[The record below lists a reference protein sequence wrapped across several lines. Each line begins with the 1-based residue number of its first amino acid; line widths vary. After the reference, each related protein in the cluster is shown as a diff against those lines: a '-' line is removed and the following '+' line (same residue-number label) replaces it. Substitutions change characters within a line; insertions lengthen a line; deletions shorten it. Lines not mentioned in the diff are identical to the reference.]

1 MFLLYVL
8 SLLVS
13 VGALGWLLVMG
24 SRLRTVWFRGLA
36 IVLAVIALQQ
46 VLATL
51 TYHAPGAGGASGLA
65 FQLVGSFLLSAGA
78 LASVVTVSVMRS
90 SEGLV
95 ADAAAPDNVYLD
107 QLFNNSPEAIALI
120 SNDDHIIRINE
131 AFTRMFGFTKDEAV
145 GQTVDALIVPAHLT
159 EEHLAH
165 VGEVAAGRSIKDR
178 TVRRHKSGALLEVS
192 FVTAPVMGHDG
203 QLAAFGIYHDLTE
216 HERTVR
222 LRRQLEKAVE
232 TMQIGVTITDLS
244 GKILY
249 VNPAEANMHGWTTE
263 QLIGKSA
270 SIFAPSGERRP
281 MTADQIREMRSWQR
295 KVTNVRRDGT
305 TLPVSLL
312 SDVVRNEDGEPVAM
326 VTTSEDIT
334 VRVTAEKQLRDSEER
349 YALAARGA
357 QDGLWDWDLTDDTL
371 YLSPRWKE
379 MLGYQD
385 GEIGSTSD
393 EWFGR
398 VHADDRDALDT
409 EIRNHLEGYA
419 SQLSS
424 EHRIRRRNGEYCW
437 VSCRGLVVTDAA
449 GKPARMAGSMSD
461 ITERKGAEQRLFHD
475 AFHDALTGLANRA
488 LFANLLKRSIGHA
501 KRSKLRRYAVL
512 FIDLDRFKVLNDSL
526 GHSYGDRLLVAL
538 GGRLEACLRPG
549 DTVARMG
556 GDEFIILLDDIIE
569 ASDATRVA
577 DRVKHALEA
586 PFSLGEHEVFASAS
600 IGIALG
606 SANYE
611 EPDDVIRDA
620 DLAMYRAK
628 SRGKGRYE
636 MFDKEM
642 HLNAVAL
649 LQLETDLRRAMDRGE
664 LRIYYQPI
672 VMIET
677 KTISCFEA
685 LVRWEHPTRGLLSPG
700 VFIPLAEETGIIVP
714 LGRWV
719 LEHACR
725 QTVEWQ
731 EKFSSEPPLTVSVN
745 VSPKEISQPD
755 FVDNVLET
763 LKTVGLRPDSLKLE
777 VTEGVLMESAETNVA
792 VLRRLADAG
801 IRVLIDDFGTGY
813 SSLSYLHRF
822 SVNTLKI
829 DRSFVDALAGADENV
844 EIIRTII
851 TLARALGMTVI
862 AEGVETEDQH
872 RRLMALECEEVQG
885 FLFSKAV
892 DARAAEE
899 LLVQSRSRPTK

>member
-1 MFLLYVL
+1 MFLIYAL
-8 SLLVS
+8 SVLVS

-36 IVLAVIALQQ
+36 IVLAVIAVQQ
-46 VLATL
+46 ILAIL
-51 TYHAPGAGGASGLA
+51 TYQAQVPGGASGVA
-65 FQLVGSFLLSAGA
+65 FQLVGSLLLSAGA
-78 LASVVTVSVMRS
+78 LASVAVVSVIRS
-90 SEGLV
+90 STGLV
-95 ADAAAPDNVYLD
+95 ADAAPAENVYLE

-120 SNDDHIIRINE
+120 SNDDHVIRINE
-131 AFTRMFGFTKDEAV
+131 AFTRVFGYTEDETV
-145 GQTVDALIVPAHLT
+145 GQTIDALIVPRDLIG
-159 EEHLAH
+159 EHHAH
-165 VGEVAAGRSIKDR
+165 VGEVAAGRSIRDR
-178 TVRRHKSGALLEVS
+178 TTRRHKSGELLEVS

-216 HERTVR
+216 QERTVR

-249 VNPAEANMHGWTTE
+249 VNPAEAHMHGWAAE
-263 QLIGKSA
+263 ELIGKSA

-295 KVTNVRRDGT
+295 EVANVRSDGT

-312 SDVVRNEDGEPVAM
+312 SDVVRDEDGEPVAM

-334 VRVTAEKQLRDSEER
+334 VRVAAEKQLRDSEER

-357 QDGLWDWDLTDDTL
+357 QDGLWDWDLTNDAL

-379 MLGYQD
+379 MLGYRD
-385 GEIGSTSD
+385 GEVGSRSD
-393 EWFGR
+393 DWFGR
-398 VHADDRDALDT
+398 VHAEDRDALDT
-409 EIRNHLEGYA
+409 EIRNHIEGFS

-424 EHRIRRRNGEYCW
+424 EHRIRRRDGEYCW
-437 VSCRGLVVTDAA
+437 VSCRGLVVTDET

-461 ITERKGAEQRLFHD
+461 ITERKGAEQQLFHD
-475 AFHDALTGLANRA
+475 AFHDALTGLPNRA
-488 LFANLLKRSIGHA
+488 LFTNLLKRSIGHA
-501 KRSKLRRYAVL
+501 KRSELRRYAVL

-538 GGRLEACLRPG
+538 GARLEGCLRPG
-549 DTVARMG
+549 DTVARLG

-586 PFSLGEHEVFASAS
+586 PLNLGEHEVFTSAS

-606 SANYE
+606 SASYE

-628 SRGKGRYE
+628 SHGKGRYE

-664 LRIYYQPI
+664 LLVHYQPI

-685 LVRWEHPTRGLLSPG
+685 LVRWQHPVRGLLNPG
-700 VFIPLAEETGIIVP
+700 VFIPLAEETGIIVR

-725 QTVEWQ
+725 QIVEWQ
-731 EKFSSEPPLTVSVN
+731 QKFPSDPPLTVSVN
-745 VSPKEISQPD
+745 VSPKEINQPD
-755 FVDNVLET
+755 FVENVFET
-763 LKTVGLRPDSLKLE
+763 LKTTGLSPDSLKLE
-777 VTEGVLMESAETNVA
+777 VTEGVLMESAERSVA

-822 SVNTLKI
+822 SVDTLKI
-829 DRSFVDALAGADENV
+829 DRSFVEALAGAEENV

-872 RRLMALECEEVQG
+872 RRLKELDCEEVQG

-892 DARAAEE
+892 DVRTAEE
-899 LLVQSRSRPTK
+899 LLVQSR